1 MKNLH
6 LVLLLGFSS
15 FLFAQNTVSGII
27 TNENNTPVFGAEI
40 YIEQLHIGT
49 TSNADG
55 SYLLKN
61 IPKGNQSL
69 TISFIGYD
77 TQNRNFLSGGENTE
91 INIVLSPSIFHMD
104 EVILSAPFGK
114 LQSEN
119 VMKIESNSIE
129 TLQKTGAPTLAES
142 LTSIP
147 GVEQLSTG
155 TGIGKP
161 VIRGLSGNRVLVYT
175 QGVRL
180 ENQQWGGEH
189 GLGLNGAGFESVE
202 VIKGPASLLYGSDA
216 LGGVLYINPE
226 KFAYQNETDVS
237 LNQDFYSNTL
247 GSNTSGGV
255 KMSSD
260 DFKVLLRGTYTIH
273 SDYETGEGQR
283 VTNTRFNEKDFKAGF
298 GVNIKNVV
306 SELRYNYVDSEIGI
320 PHGIEKQTES
330 KTPELPYQKLQSH
343 ILGLHNHVFLNEAK
357 IDVNLGYVFNNRREF
372 EGEHEHEDED
382 HDHGEEE
389 PGYEAALDMDLSTF
403 TYEGKFYFPKKNK
416 LEVIAGMQGLIQNNK
431 NSGEEILIPDASTKD
446 IGFFASGIYELNKN
460 NIFQVGTRFD
470 HRNLE
475 TEAYTIKHHD
485 HDGEDHDEEEVEIVE
500 AIDKNYENFTF
511 SLGYRTQLFN
521 TITTRIN
528 LASGFR
534 APNLAE
540 LTSYGVHHGTNRFE
554 IGDPDLESEQN
565 FQADLSMEYGNEHFE
580 IFTNGFYNRINDYIF
595 LSPTGESEDDA
606 SVFIYEQ
613 SDAYL
618 FGGEFGFHLHPHP
631 LDWLHLESSFSSV
644 TGKQADDKYLP
655 LIPANK
661 WTNIVR
667 AEFNG
672 INFLNDYYFSLE
684 VDSFFAQNKV
694 SDFETPSEG
703 YNLLGLSLGGNM
715 KLNKIGLRANLSI
728 NNLLDE
734 SYVSHLSALKVDQIP
749 NPGRNI
755 VLGLG
760 FVF

>member
-1 MKNLH
+1 MKYVH
-6 LVLLLGFSS
+6 LILLLGFSS
-15 FLFAQNTVSGII
+15 LLYAQTTVSGII
-27 TNENNTPVFGAEI
+27 TNENNMPVFGAEI

-55 SYLLKN
+55 SYTLKN
-61 IPKGNQSL
+61 IPKGNQTL

-77 TQNRNFLSGGENTE
+77 TENRSFLSGGENTE

-161 VIRGLSGNRVLVYT
+161 VIRGLSGNRVLIYT

-180 ENQQWGGEH
+180 ENQQWGDEH

-237 LNQDFYSNTL
+237 INQDFYSNTL
-247 GSNTSGGV
+247 GSNTSAGV
-255 KMSSD
+255 KTSSD
-260 DFKVLLRGTYTIH
+260 VFKVLLRGTYTTH
-273 SDYETGEGQR
+273 SDYETGEGER

-306 SELRYNYVDSEIGI
+306 SELRYNYVDSKIGI
-320 PHGIEKQTES
+320 PEGIEEQTES

-343 ILGLHNHVFLNEAK
+343 ILGLHNHFFLNEAK

-372 EGEHEHEDED
+372 EDEHGHEGED
-382 HDHGEEE
+382 HDAEEE
-389 PGYEAALDMDLSTF
+389 EGEHGSDAALDMDLSTF
-403 TYEGKFYFPKKNK
+403 TYEGKYYFPKKNK
-416 LEVIAGMQGLIQNNK
+416 LEVIAGLQGLIQSNK
-431 NSGEEILIPDASTKD
+431 NSGEEILIPDANTKD
-446 IGFFASGIYELNKN
+446 IGFFTSGIYELNKN
-460 NIFQVGTRFD
+460 NIFQVGARFD
-470 HRNLE
+470 HRSLE
-475 TEAYTIKHHD
+475 TEAYTIEHHED
-485 HDGEDHDEEEVEIVE
+485 EDHNEEVEIVE
-500 AIDKNYENFTF
+500 AIDRDYENFTF
-511 SLGYRTQLFN
+511 SLGYKTLLFK
-521 TITTRIN
+521 TVTTRIN

-565 FQADLSMEYGNEHFE
+565 FQTDLSLEYGNEHFE
-580 IFTNGFYNRINDYIF
+580 IFANGFYNKINDYIF
-595 LSPTGESEDDA
+595 LSPTGEIEDDA

-613 SDAYL
+613 SDADL
-618 FGGEFGFHLHPHP
+618 FGAEFGIHLHPHP
-631 LDWLHLESSFSSV
+631 LDWLHLESTFSTV

-661 WTNIVR
+661 WANVVR

-672 INFLNDYYFSLE
+672 INFLEDYYFSFE

-694 SDFETPSEG
+694 SDFETPTDA

-715 KLNKIGLRANLSI
+715 KFKKVGMRANLNI

-734 SYVSHLSALKVDQIP
+734 SYISHLSALKVDQIQ

>member
-1 MKNLH
+1 
-6 LVLLLGFSS
+6 
-15 FLFAQNTVSGII
+15 
-27 TNENNTPVFGAEI
+27 
-40 YIEQLHIGT
+40 
-49 TSNADG
+49 
-55 SYLLKN
+55 
-61 IPKGNQSL
+61 
-69 TISFIGYD
+69 
-77 TQNRNFLSGGENTE
+77 
-91 INIVLSPSIFHMD
+91 
-104 EVILSAPFGK
+104 
-114 LQSEN
+114 
-119 VMKIESNSIE
+119 
-129 TLQKTGAPTLAES
+129 
-142 LTSIP
+142 
-147 GVEQLSTG
+147 
-155 TGIGKP
+155 
-161 VIRGLSGNRVLVYT
+161 
-175 QGVRL
+175 
-180 ENQQWGGEH
+180 
-189 GLGLNGAGFESVE
+189 
-202 VIKGPASLLYGSDA
+202 
-216 LGGVLYINPE
+216 
-226 KFAYQNETDVS
+226 
-237 LNQDFYSNTL
+237 
-247 GSNTSGGV
+247 
-255 KMSSD
+255 
-260 DFKVLLRGTYTIH
+260 
-273 SDYETGEGQR
+273 
-283 VTNTRFNEKDFKAGF
+283 
-298 GVNIKNVV
+298 
-306 SELRYNYVDSEIGI
+306 
-320 PHGIEKQTES
+320 
-330 KTPELPYQKLQSH
+330 
-343 ILGLHNHVFLNEAK
+343 LHNHVFLNEAK

-403 TYEGKFYFPKKNK
+403 TYEGKYYFPKKNK